1 MNVALVD
8 ADLIVEYVDNSP
20 LQPHRVAC
28 TASDTR
34 TECYTPANTHNN
46 TANTNN
52 NTANTAN
59 TTNNTANTNNNTAN
73 TEEYQI
79 QFVDTLQYSSPEAFT
94 GDLRISYRKGV
105 VLAVGGMD
113 PDTDYVRVSL
123 TVALTSAAQRRLLQ
137 AATLDVATTVRL
149 DSATQVASAVATVNS
164 TTLAAAIAVF
174 DSTTVLTAMTPVL
187 PTTTAVAT
195 TAVATTAVATTAAAQ
210 EETTPVPVEAPKE
223 ELNMMLV
230 GLVAG
235 GAVLFVLLLVCCGIC
250 MYRPQQRFEQIADS
264 DEEEEA

>member
-123 TVALTSAAQRRLLQ
+123 TVVLTRTAQRRLLQ

-149 DSATQVASAVATVNS
+149 DNAMQVASAVATVNS
-164 TTLAAAIAVF
+164 TTLATAIAAF
-174 DSTTVLTAMTPVL
+174 DSTMVPTAMTKAEALLPPVG
-187 PTTTAVAT
+187 TTPALQV
-195 TAVATTAVATTAAAQ
+195 
-210 EETTPVPVEAPKE
+210 EETPAPPAVEAPKE
-223 ELNMMLV
+223 ERNMMLV

-235 GAVLFVLLLVCCGIC
+235 GRGPLRAPPRVLWNLHVQAVATLRTNI
-250 MYRPQQRFEQIADS
+250 RFRR
-264 DEEEEA
+264 